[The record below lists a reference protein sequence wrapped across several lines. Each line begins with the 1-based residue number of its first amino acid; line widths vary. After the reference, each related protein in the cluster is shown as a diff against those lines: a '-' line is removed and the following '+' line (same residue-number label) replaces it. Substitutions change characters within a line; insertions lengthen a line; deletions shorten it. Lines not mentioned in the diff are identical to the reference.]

1 MAPRRPTV
9 LVVTED
15 QEPSRTMSAWLRE
28 AGLDVIACP
37 GPQAPSYVCAG
48 GRGER
53 CQLAASADVVVLDL
67 WLASDTLMTG
77 TPALQLLSY
86 YTDLGK
92 PVVALERLGDP
103 AGSFAGDGIELVRW
117 PPERR
122 SLLRAVRGRLA
133 ASAGRPSHVSQPPRC
148 SS

>member
-1 MAPRRPTV
+1 MAPRRPII

-15 QEPSRTMSAWLRE
+15 RAASEVISAWLRE
-28 AGLDVIACP
+28 GGLDVVACP

-48 GRGER
+48 GRGEP
-53 CQLAASADVVVLDL
+53 CPLAANADVVVLDL
-67 WLASDTLMTG
+67 WLASDTVLTG

-86 YTDLGK
+86 YTSLGK
-92 PVVALERLGDP
+92 PVVALERLSDP
-103 AGSFAGDGIELVRW
+103 AASFVDDGVELVRW

-133 ASAGRPSHVSQPPRC
+133 ASATRHVRA
-148 SS
+148 

>member
-1 MAPRRPTV
+1 MPPRKPIV

-15 QEPSRTMSAWLRE
+15 HEPSEAISAWLRE
-28 AGLDVIACP
+28 DGLDVVVCP

-48 GRGER
+48 GRGEP
-53 CQLAASADVVVLDL
+53 CSLAGNADVVMLDL
-67 WLASDTLMTG
+67 WLASDTVLTG

-86 YTDLGK
+86 YRSLGK

-103 AGSFAGDGIELVRW
+103 AASFADDGVELVRW

-122 SLLRAVRGRLA
+122 LLLRAVRDRL
-133 ASAGRPSHVSQPPRC
+133 RRC
-148 SS
+148 SP

>member
-1 MAPRRPTV
+1 MPPRKPIV

-15 QEPSRTMSAWLRE
+15 REPSEIISAWLRE
-28 AGLDVIACP
+28 DGLDVVACP

-48 GRGER
+48 GRGEP
-53 CQLAASADVVVLDL
+53 CPLAASADVVVLDL
-67 WLASDTLMTG
+67 WLASDTVLTG

-86 YTDLGK
+86 YRSLGK

-103 AGSFAGDGIELVRW
+103 AASFVDDGVELVRW

-122 SLLRAVRGRLA
+122 PLLRAVHGRL
-133 ASAGRPSHVSQPPRC
+133 RRC
-148 SS
+148 SP

>member
-1 MAPRRPTV
+1 MPPRKPIV

-15 QEPSRTMSAWLRE
+15 RGPSEVISAWLRE
-28 AGLDVIACP
+28 DGLDVVACP

-48 GRGER
+48 GRGEP
-53 CQLAASADVVVLDL
+53 CPLAADADVVVLDL
-67 WLASDTLMTG
+67 WLASDTMLTG

-86 YTDLGK
+86 YTSLGK
-92 PVVALERLGDP
+92 PVVGLERPGDP
-103 AGSFAGDGIELVRW
+103 AASFVDGGVELVRW

-133 ASAGRPSHVSQPPRC
+133 ASATRQAYT
-148 SS
+148 